1 MSSTEEPDHPAPY
14 SAAVLAHL
22 ELIVA
27 EEVERQGRRL
37 RVLDPFG
44 GVGRIH
50 LLGEHADTFSTEI
63 QHRWARTVPG
73 RSLTANARHLPIAAR
88 SIDLIVTS
96 PCYGNRMADTYDGS
110 GDRCTACRGT
120 GALSAEEYVET
131 AGARGAACEA
141 CGGSGFAVSKRYTY
155 TIAHGSKLHPDNA
168 AAGMHWGTGK
178 RGDRY
183 RELHRAVWREC
194 YRVLRPGDL
203 GPEGDGPRERGG
215 LFVLNVS
222 NFYRG
227 VGPKHARRQELQLV
241 TEWHL
246 EAMLRLGLVLQEV
259 RRVETPRMGNGAN
272 RDARAEAESIL
283 VFRRPDLPPTQP
295 QGVLDV

>member
-1 MSSTEEPDHPAPY
+1 MSAHEPDHPAPY
-14 SAAVLAHL
+14 SASVLAVL
-22 ELIVA
+22 ELILQ
-27 EEVERQGRRL
+27 EETERQGRRL

-50 LLGEHADTFSTEI
+50 LLEEHADTFSTEI
-63 QHRWARTVPG
+63 QHRWASTVPG
-73 RSLTANARHLPIAAR
+73 RSITANARHLPVATR
-88 SIDLIVTS
+88 SVDIIMTS

-110 GDRCTACRGT
+110 GDRCTAPGCDAGNV
-120 GALSAEEYVET
+120 GDASPDGWVDCET
-131 AGARGAACEA
+131 CM
-141 CGGSGFAVSKRYTY
+141 GSGFAVSKRYTY

-168 AAGMHWGTGK
+168 AAGMHWGAGK

-203 GPEGDGPRERGG
+203 GPDGEGPRERGG

-227 VGPKHARRQELQLV
+227 VGPKHDRRQEMQLV

-246 EAMLRLGLVLQEV
+246 DALLRLGLVVVEA
-259 RRVETPRMGNGAN
+259 RRVTTPRMGNGAN
-272 RDARAEAESIL
+272 RDARCEAETVL
-283 VFRRPDLPPTQP
+283 VFRRPDLPPTRP
-295 QGVLDV
+295 QGVLLDA